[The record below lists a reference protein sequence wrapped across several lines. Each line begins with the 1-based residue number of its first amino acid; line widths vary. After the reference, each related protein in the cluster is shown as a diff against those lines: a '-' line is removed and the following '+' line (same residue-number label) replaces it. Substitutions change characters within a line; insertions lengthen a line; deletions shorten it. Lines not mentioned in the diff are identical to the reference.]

1 MNTLAERLEK
11 ALAGPP
17 PKRPADL
24 ARACGVKPP
33 SVSDWLSGKTKK
45 MEGANLLAAAEFLD
59 VNYWWL
65 AAGQGP
71 MRSDEAEAARRPA
84 GQADGSPWPF
94 SRIDEEDVRA
104 LSSGDLA
111 RVEGAIALA
120 IAQLRLGVRTRQE
133 DPAQGRA
140 HGHSLADPREADLPF
155 PMEPVAAPPATSTR
169 RPAPGAAGDRPLP
182 EDAPDDAPWLLRE
195 SGHAAYPL
203 AAISAARDVV
213 TNVSAGENPAND
225 EFEPVP
231 ELPDVRLAASDEGI
245 EVFNES
251 AGGMLHFRRSF
262 LRQHNADD
270 GRACVV
276 YAAGDS
282 MEPIIPDGAALLLVP
297 AQGLSLRDVAGG
309 GVWAINYGGKMLV
322 KTITRPPGG
331 MWVARSFNRAYPDIL
346 LETDVEVRVLGRVVW
361 VGAALPPDTR
371 GQWVR
376 S

>member
-1 MNTLAERLEK
+1 MSTLAERLEK

-59 VNYWWL
+59 VSYWWL

-71 MRSDEAEAARRPA
+71 MRPDTAERVGRPA
-84 GQADGSPWPF
+84 GRPDGSHWPF
-94 SRIDEEDVRA
+94 ARIDEDDVRA

-120 IAQLRLGVRTRQE
+120 IAQLKLDVEIRQE
-133 DPAQGRA
+133 HPA
-140 HGHSLADPREADLPF
+140 HGRTPGHPMADPREADLPF
-155 PMEPVAAPPATSTR
+155 PMEPVAALPGTSARQPGPGEDEGLPFPEGGPSEATR
-169 RPAPGAAGDRPLP
+169 Y
-182 EDAPDDAPWLLRE
+182 LRE
-195 SGHAAYPL
+195 PEPASYSL
-203 AAISAARDVV
+203 AAISTARDVV
-213 TNVSAGENPAND
+213 TNVSAGESPAND
-225 EFEPVP
+225 DFEPVP

-245 EVFNES
+245 EVFNEA
-251 AGGMLHFRRSF
+251 AGGMLFFRRSF

-270 GRACVV
+270 GRARVV

-282 MEPIIPDGAALLLVP
+282 MEPVIPDGAALLLVP

-346 LETDVEVRVLGRVVW
+346 LETDVEVRVLGRIVW
-361 VGAALPPDTR
+361 VGAALPPDAR

-376 S
+376 R

>member
-1 MNTLAERLEK
+1 MTTLAERLEK
-11 ALAGPP
+11 ALADPP
-17 PKRPADL
+17 SKRPADL

-45 MEGANLLAAAEFLD
+45 MEGANLLAAAEFLE

-65 AAGQGP
+65 ATGKGP
-71 MRSDEAEAARRPA
+71 MRPDTTDHADRSAKRL
-84 GQADGSPWPF
+84 DGSYWPF
-94 SRIDEEDVRA
+94 PRIAEDDVRS
-104 LSSGDLA
+104 LSSSDLA

-120 IAQLRLGVRTRQE
+120 IAQLKLDVGVRKERPA
-133 DPAQGRA
+133 PAQTYGRPIA
-140 HGHSLADPREADLPF
+140 SPDEADLPF
-155 PMEPVAAPPATSTR
+155 PMGPMSAPTGTSPRQPVPDEDMPFPEGER
-169 RPAPGAAGDRPLP
+169 RQ
-182 EDAPDDAPWLLRE
+182 APWQMRE
-195 SGHAAYPL
+195 PDHAAYPL
-203 AAISAARDVV
+203 STISAARDVV
-213 TNVSAGENPAND
+213 TNVSAGENPVND
-225 EFEPVP
+225 DFEPVP

-245 EVFNES
+245 EVFNEA

-282 MEPIIPDGAALLLVP
+282 MEPVIPDGAALLLVP

-331 MWVARSFNRAYPDIL
+331 TWVARSFNRAYPDIL
-346 LETDVEVRVLGRVVW
+346 LETDVEVRVLGRIIW
-361 VGAALPPDTR
+361 VGATLPPDTK

-376 S
+376 R

>member
-1 MNTLAERLEK
+1 MTTLAERLEK

-17 PKRPADL
+17 LKRPADL
-24 ARACGVKPP
+24 ARACGVRPP

-45 MEGANLLAAAEFLD
+45 MEGANLLAAAEFLE

-65 AAGQGP
+65 AAGKGP
-71 MRSDEAEAARRPA
+71 MRPDSAARASLPVPPSDDSR
-84 GQADGSPWPF
+84 WPF
-94 SRIDEEDVRA
+94 SRIAEDDVKA
-104 LSSGDLA
+104 LSPGDLA

-120 IAQLRLGVRTRQE
+120 IALLKLNVEVRKGY
-133 DPAQGRA
+133 PA
-140 HGHSLADPREADLPF
+140 HETIHSRPIADPDDVELPF
-155 PMEPVAAPPATSTR
+155 PMAPMAAPGPASAR
-169 RPAPGAAGDRPLP
+169 QPAP
-182 EDAPDDAPWLLRE
+182 DADQPFPDEAQKQAPWQVRE
-195 SGHAAYPL
+195 ADQAAAYPL

-213 TNVSAGENPAND
+213 TNVSAGDNPAND
-225 EFEPVP
+225 DFEPVP

-245 EVFNES
+245 EVFNEA

-262 LRQHNADD
+262 LRQHNADG

-282 MEPIIPDGAALLLVP
+282 MEPVIPDGAALLLVP

-331 MWVARSFNRAYPDIL
+331 IWVARSFNRAYPDIL
-346 LETDVEVRVLGRVVW
+346 LETDVEVRVLGRIVW
-361 VGAALPPDTR
+361 VGAALPPDAK

-376 S
+376 R

>member
-1 MNTLAERLEK
+1 MTSLAERLEK

-17 PKRPADL
+17 SRRPADL

-65 AAGQGP
+65 AAGKGP
-71 MRSDEAEAARRPA
+71 MRPDHTARAGRPA
-84 GQADGSPWPF
+84 ERPNDARWPF
-94 SRIDEEDVRA
+94 SRIVEEDVKA
-104 LSSGDLA
+104 LSPGDLA

-120 IAQLRLGVRTRQE
+120 IAQLKLDVGVRKE
-133 DPAQGRA
+133 PAQAIASGA
-140 HGHSLADPREADLPF
+140 PMADPGEALLPF
-155 PMEPVAAPPATSTR
+155 PMEAKAAPSGPSAR
-169 RPAPGAAGDRPLP
+169 QPAPQADMPFP
-182 EDAPDDAPWLLRE
+182 EQASNDVPWHLRE
-195 SGHAAYPL
+195 PDPYPVG
-203 AAISAARDVV
+203 AISAARDVV
-213 TNVSAGENPAND
+213 TNVSAGESPAND
-225 EFEPVP
+225 DFEPVP

-245 EVFNES
+245 EVFNEA
-251 AGGMLHFRRSF
+251 AGGVLHFRRSF
-262 LRQHNADD
+262 LRQHNADG

-282 MEPIIPDGAALLLVP
+282 MEPVIPDGAALLLVP
-297 AQGLSLRDVAGG
+297 APGLSLRDVAGG

-331 MWVARSFNRAYPDIL
+331 TWVARSFNRAYPDIL
-346 LETDVEVRVLGRVVW
+346 LEADIEVRVLGRIVW
-361 VGAALPPDTR
+361 VGATLPPDSK

-376 S
+376 R